1 MTIERG
7 RPNIRDQRSD
17 TMTPRRTRFYLDKR
31 NAKFLGVCSG
41 IADYTGIDALL
52 IRVGFI
58 LLNFAT
64 GFFGGIGLIAYF
76 AVAWLADERPRELDY
91 EDREDRKFWQ
101 KVRARPG
108 NSIRDVRATFRDI
121 DRRLADV
128 ETHVTSHNRR
138 LADEIEALR

>member
-1 MTIERG
+1 M
-7 RPNIRDQRSD
+7 P
-17 TMTPRRTRFYLDKR
+17 PRRTRFYLDKQ
-31 NAKFLGVCSG
+31 NGKFLGVCAG
-41 IADYTGIDALL
+41 IADYTGIDVMLV
-52 IRVGFI
+52 RVGFV

-64 GFFGGIGLIAYF
+64 GFFGGMGPVAYF
-76 AVAWLADERPRELDY
+76 AVAWLADKRPSEFEY

-108 NSIRDVRATFRDI
+108 NSVRDVRSKFRDI

-128 ETHVTSHNRR
+128 ELHVTSQNRR